1 MKTIDLGKLIYL
13 LRKRILL
20 ILWFLIF
27 GVVISYGWTRIM
39 MTPKFSSQSELL
51 ITLPKNANTNGAVNN
66 LDIASNLQLVDTYK
80 SVLEGDRFLSE
91 VQNELKQ
98 KYNYSLSVGELRSVI
113 EVVNQKNSLVFNL
126 LVTDI
131 SAARAE
137 IIANMSARIFKESI
151 KDLLQAEKITIIS
164 EAKKNLIPV
173 SPNVKMNVL
182 IGLLIGGIV
191 GLGISFLLEILNKTI
206 DWGYM
211 QNEISLEYPL
221 LGIVY
226 DIKK

>member
-1 MKTIDLGKLIYL
+1 METIDLGKLIYL

-137 IIANMSARIFKESI
+137 IIANISARIFKESI